1 MTEIIVSGIREFDGA
16 LARLTNEMNLA
27 AKEIVTRGSE
37 VIERNAKDQWRPRPS
52 GSYTVSKRT
61 GKVYYKGNGPYKAQ
75 RPNPTLRTGN
85 TRNSIGRRYV
95 RSVGPGAWES
105 GTGPTTDYA
114 PYVEF
119 GSRFIT
125 TPAFPFMRMG
135 VEASDSEI
143 RAIAE
148 RAWRT
153 AQE

>member
-1 MTEIIVSGIREFDGA
+1 VTDVIISGIREFDGA
-16 LARLTNEMNLA
+16 LSGLSEKMNLA

-37 VIERNAKDQWRPRPS
+37 VIEKNAKDQWRSRPS
-52 GSYTVSKRT
+52 GSLTTSKRS
-61 GKVYYKGNGPYKAQ
+61 GRQYYKGYGPYKAE
-75 RPNPTLRTGN
+75 RPKPTIRTGN

-95 RSVGPGAWES
+95 RSVGPGKWES

>member
-1 MTEIIVSGIREFDGA
+1 MTEIIVSGINEFDGA